1 MCVCTLPSVQFNIS
15 SCKCFRFLKMSDS
28 ETGGDAKRGRA
39 RAKKAAEPRSVC
51 ILIKLKFK
59 ISKF

>member
-1 MCVCTLPSVQFNIS
+1 
-15 SCKCFRFLKMSDS
+15 MSDS

-51 ILIKLKFK
+51 ISLSVSGIC
-59 ISKF
+59 